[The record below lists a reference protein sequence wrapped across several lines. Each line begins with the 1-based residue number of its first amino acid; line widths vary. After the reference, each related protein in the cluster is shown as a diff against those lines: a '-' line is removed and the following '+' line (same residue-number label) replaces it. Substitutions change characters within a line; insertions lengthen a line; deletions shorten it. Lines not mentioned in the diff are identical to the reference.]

1 MFMKKYQRHDSRYE
15 FAHSSCYSSMNVIL
29 SSHSTAILIIPF
41 TCEFVSELTMFLG
54 ISSADL
60 SHETT
65 SVLEST

>member
-1 MFMKKYQRHDSRYE
+1 MILDMNLHTLPG
-15 FAHSSCYSSMNVIL
+15 YSSMSLIL

-41 TCEFVSELTMFLG
+41 TREFVSELTMFLG